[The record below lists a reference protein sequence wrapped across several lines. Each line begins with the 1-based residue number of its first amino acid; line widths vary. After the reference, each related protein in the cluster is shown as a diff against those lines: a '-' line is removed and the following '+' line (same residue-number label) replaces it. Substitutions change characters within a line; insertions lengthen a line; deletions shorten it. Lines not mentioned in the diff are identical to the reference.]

1 MTQINAKPRPKR
13 TAQRGSNPSPVV
25 SKRPATKASSAAS
38 KRKSR
43 MRHNATIKLT
53 RRLHL
58 YFGLILVPFVLLYGV
73 TAILFNHQSWFST
86 STTEAANEAL
96 FAEMSFQ
103 DPESIAAAII
113 SELNEQSEIPIEPVE
128 GDTPVF
134 KGEMIVD
141 LTADSERLRYRVNPN
156 TMFATLQR
164 TPTEQEEEVPD
175 AIDQD
180 SITPTE
186 NETIDGLVAAMEGEH
201 EDAKSRIR
209 SMPDVQFR
217 VLADGEDVTLTC
229 DLQSGK
235 ISQRRTDEPRMDF
248 NLRSF
253 LLRLHKSR
261 GYPSEAGTRTGWA
274 IIVDVTGFLMIFW
287 GLSGI
292 IMWWQ
297 MKPLRNN
304 GMLTMIMGIVLAGIL
319 GYGMF
324 NLIYY

>member
-1 MTQINAKPRPKR
+1 
-13 TAQRGSNPSPVV
+13 
-25 SKRPATKASSAAS
+25 
-38 KRKSR
+38 

-73 TAILFNHQSWFST
+73 TAILFNHQTWFSA
-86 STTEAANEAL
+86 STTEAADASL
-96 FAEMSFQ
+96 FSGITFQ
-103 DPESIAAAII
+103 DPEAIADAITK
-113 SELNEQSEIPIEPVE
+113 ELDEQSEFTIERVE
-128 GDTPVF
+128 GDAPTF
-134 KGEMIVD
+134 KGDMIVD
-141 LTADSERLRYRVNPN
+141 LSRETERLRYRVNPKN
-156 TMFATLQR
+156 MYATLQR
-164 TPTEQEEEVPD
+164 TPLEEDEEVPD
-175 AIDQD
+175 AIEND

-186 NETIDGLVAAMEGEH
+186 TDAIDELVAVMEEQH
-201 EDAKSRIR
+201 EDAKSRVR
-209 SMPDVQFR
+209 SIPDIEFR

-235 ISQRRTDEPRMDF
+235 ITQRRTLEPRMDF

-274 IIVDVTGFLMIFW
+274 IIVDVTGALMIFW

-304 GMLTMIMGIVLAGIL
+304 GLLTMVLGIVLAGIL

>member
-1 MTQINAKPRPKR
+1 
-13 TAQRGSNPSPVV
+13 
-25 SKRPATKASSAAS
+25 
-38 KRKSR
+38 

-73 TAILFNHQSWFST
+73 TAILFNHQTWFSA
-86 STTEAANEAL
+86 STTEAADASL
-96 FAEMSFQ
+96 FSGITFQ
-103 DPESIAAAII
+103 DPEAIADAITK
-113 SELNEQSEIPIEPVE
+113 ELDEQSEFTIERVE
-128 GDTPVF
+128 GDAPTF
-134 KGEMIVD
+134 KGDMIVD
-141 LTADSERLRYRVNPN
+141 LSRETERLRYRVNPKN
-156 TMFATLQR
+156 MYATLQR
-164 TPTEQEEEVPD
+164 TPLEEDEEVPD
-175 AIDQD
+175 AIEND

-186 NETIDGLVAAMEGEH
+186 TDAIDELVAVMEEQHEH
-201 EDAKSRIR
+201 AKSRVR
-209 SMPDVQFR
+209 SIPDIEFR

-235 ISQRRTDEPRMDF
+235 ITQRRTLEPRMDF

-274 IIVDVTGFLMIFW
+274 IIVDVTGALMIFW

-304 GMLTMIMGIVLAGIL
+304 GLLTMVLGIVLAGIL

>member
-1 MTQINAKPRPKR
+1 MTQISAKPRPKKNI
-13 TAQRGSNPSPVV
+13 QRGSTASPMNPKGSAAKP
-25 SKRPATKASSAAS
+25 SAAAS

-73 TAILFNHQSWFST
+73 TAILFNHQTWFSA
-86 STTEAANEAL
+86 SPTEAADSAL
-96 FAEMSFQ
+96 FTEISFQ
-103 DPESIAAAII
+103 DPEAIAAAITR
-113 SELNEQSEIPIEPVE
+113 ELDEQSEISIERVPD
-128 GDTPVF
+128 DTPLF

-141 LTADSERLRYRVNPN
+141 LTAETERLRYRANPKS
-156 TMFATLQR
+156 MYATLQR
-164 TPTEQEEEVPD
+164 TPTSAEEEVPD
-175 AIDQD
+175 AIEND

-186 NETIDGLVAAMEGEH
+186 TETIDALVAVMEGEH
-201 EDAKSRIR
+201 EDATSRVR
-209 SMPDVQFR
+209 SMPDVEFR

-235 ISQRRTDEPRMDF
+235 ITQRRTNEPKMDF

-274 IIVDVTGFLMIFW
+274 IIVDITGALMIFW

-304 GMLTMIMGIVLAGIL
+304 GMLTMILGILLAGIL